1 MSESRRIQT
10 SRHASV
16 GLQPPRV
23 EVSLLKEEGGANIY
37 VCVCFC
43 VGVRV
48 QVCER
53 DDSGVRGLCVSQY
66 LVRCETVCQH
76 KV

>member
-23 EVSLLKEEGGANIY
+23 EVSLLKKEGRMVGEDGGVQIFM
-37 VCVCFC
+37 CV
-43 VGVRV
+43 
-48 QVCER
+48 
-53 DDSGVRGLCVSQY
+53 
-66 LVRCETVCQH
+66 
-76 KV
+76 